1 MDENEI
7 PKHFSHVELNEH
19 IEMPNHV
26 HRIITIP
33 KYVGANN
40 HSPLMDEN
48 EIPEHFPHVELNE
61 HIEMPNHVHRMITIP
76 KYVGANNHS
85 PLTDKRI
92 LCPEP
97 ANQ

>member
-1 MDENEI
+1 MVFITEYVGANNHSPLMDENEI

-26 HRIITIP
+26 HGTITIP

-40 HSPLMDEN
+40 
-48 EIPEHFPHVELNE
+48 
-61 HIEMPNHVHRMITIP
+61 
-76 KYVGANNHS
+76 YS